1 MFDVGIGE
9 FAVLAVLA
17 LVIFGDKL
25 PSVAAQAGRTLRQLR
40 TMANSAKADLQAGL
54 GPEFADFDVADLN
67 PRRFVTKHLFDGD
80 NDPLGLNDDPAP
92 AAMDEPYKEPALPYG
107 EKPPFDHE
115 AT

>member
-9 FAVLAVLA
+9 MAVLAVLA
-17 LVIFGDKL
+17 VVIFGDKL

-67 PRRFVTKHLFDGD
+67 PKRFVTKHLFDGD
-80 NDPLGLNDDPAP
+80 DDPLGMRDEP
-92 AAMDEPYKEPALPYG
+92 AAAEPYKEPALPYG
-107 EKPPFDHE
+107 QRPPFDSE

>member
-40 TMANSAKADLQAGL
+40 TMANSAKDDLRAGL

-67 PRRFVTKHLFDGD
+67 PRRFVTKHLFEGD
-80 NDPLGLNDDPAP
+80 EDPLGLKDDPDV
-92 AAMDEPYKEPALPYG
+92 AADEPYKEPALPYG
-107 EKPPFDHE
+107 EKPPYDHE